1 MTESTEKE
9 KDPAVQPVHAEP
21 LKHSHGSA
29 CDHDHSHVILGPS
42 TKECG
47 HDHSHHNPG
56 LIHESHDQHEH
67 PTLDKPDP
75 VDMGQD
81 KAILSLDNLGI
92 FASIACLIHCLA
104 MPVLIAAVPF
114 IGINL
119 SFLEEAWVENC
130 LIAAIVAFAVFAI
143 VPGYFRHKKPI
154 ALIGLIIGLL
164 MVMTVAFGRD
174 TIVKEDTELPLIA
187 FGNLFLVVTHLL
199 NRRFTTG
206 SFLGHVHSGAPGD
219 HSSCDHK
226 H

>member
-9 KDPAVQPVHAEP
+9 NK
-21 LKHSHGSA
+21 SA

-56 LIHESHDQHEH
+56 LTHESHEAHEAHEH
-67 PTLDKPDP
+67 QALDKPDP

-104 MPVLIAAVPF
+104 MPVLIATVPF

-119 SFLEEAWVENC
+119 SFLEEPWVENC
-130 LIAAIVAFAVFAI
+130 LIAAIVAFAVFSI

-154 ALIGLIIGLL
+154 ALVGLVIGLL

-187 FGNLFLVVTHLL
+187 FGNLFLVITHLL

-206 SFLGHVHSGAPGD
+206 SFLGHVHAGAPGD
-219 HSSCDHK
+219 HSACDHG